1 MKKYVLS
8 QNESVAPFF
17 TCRSCS
23 PGIPQIIVLSSD
35 TLTGADN
42 TDDVSVFQ
50 QWPIYIYMHPTTIFE
65 TALSTP
71 PRQTNPLDL
80 PTTSV
85 WHSREYTHPR
95 RASTTSAIVFLLHF
109 TGGGRGSSEGAHMS
123 NGRPRIDRGGYINS
137 WHRAHQ
143 EGFAHDPE
151 PRQ

>member
-50 QWPIYIYMHPTTIFE
+50 QWPIYIYICIQQQYLKPRLARLRDKPTLSISLQLLSG
-65 TALSTP
+65 TAGNTLTP
-71 PRQTNPLDL
+71 EELLLRPRSSFCC
-80 PTTSV
+80 TSQV
-85 WHSREYTHPR
+85 
-95 RASTTSAIVFLLHF
+95 AA
-109 TGGGRGSSEGAHMS
+109 EGAA
-123 NGRPRIDRGGYINS
+123 R
-137 WHRAHQ
+137 
-143 EGFAHDPE
+143 E
-151 PRQ
+151 PTCRMVAQG